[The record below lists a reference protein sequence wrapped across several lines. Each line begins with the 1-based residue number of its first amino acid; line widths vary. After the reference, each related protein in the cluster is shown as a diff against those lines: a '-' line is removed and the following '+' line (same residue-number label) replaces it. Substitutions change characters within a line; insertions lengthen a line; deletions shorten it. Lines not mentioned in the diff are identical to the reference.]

1 MTAEVRALTERDR
14 AQVEALLARDPV
26 ENLFVA
32 SRVTGFGI
40 DARRLG
46 CTIWGFFR
54 DNELTALCHAGANL
68 VPVGADVP
76 AMAAFAEVIGPR
88 RTASSIMGRSDQ
100 VKLAHQMLVDRW
112 GGAWRYHREV
122 RASQPLMVIRRNST
136 VVPDTRVNRVPR
148 ALYHPYF
155 DAAVTMYTEEVG
167 VSPLDDSYSYRR
179 YVTSLIDMGRAFG
192 GFADGQVWFK
202 SDIGAAAGTIGQ
214 VQGVWVRPEL
224 RGRNL
229 SIAAMARV
237 VQLARE
243 EFDTVSLYV
252 NSFNTRALRL
262 YARVGFEV
270 VGEMATVLY

>member
-1 MTAEVRALTERDR
+1 MAAEVRALTERDR

-155 DAAVTMYTEEVG
+155 DAAVKMYAEEVG

-192 GFADGQVWFK
+192 GFAVGQVWFK
-202 SDIGAAAGTIGQ
+202 SVIGAAAVTIGQ

-224 RGRNL
+224 RGRHL

-252 NSFNTRALRL
+252 NSFNTRALRV